1 MIYQDV
7 YSGIKSPISMYDI
20 RKQVDADRLAEQQKQ
35 IALQQKEQEGI
46 VYRGQLATQALVGF
60 KALSP
65 QQKPAQWNAYR
76 QRIESLVPETKGIL
90 PSVWDSNDPSY
101 EAELDSAIAGLSKTY
116 FKPEQTK
123 LGADETLLEG
133 TFGVA
138 PKEIARGGGKKETGF
153 EIKRIPVDGGLV
165 EIPQDILPSGNILAG
180 PFVYDRFDMSNSM
193 PKEEYFKLYPSER
206 PVDIRP
212 ESRNKINTT
221 PQPVPN
227 QTEPQPRNFN
237 APSPTNRAG
246 ETNVGYGIDENA
258 MLQQPQIMP
267 SMGNMMLSGADA
279 VMADEFAPQSRNA
292 LGGGLAMASPMG
304 MVLPVSLEQLSQG
317 VNMLAQEPGQFAGLM
332 PAGSAPN
339 RFGSPGVE
347 GIEYAA
353 TGSAKPQ
360 LINGLVVYPGR
371 PKTGQQPPE
380 TFRDMTAEEILAS
393 GRDPARFSGQI
404 SSRGQKKF
412 EAVPSV
418 TASEIEELQRDKLR
432 AEAQMAET
440 KAKQEKELAKKNKQ
454 DAVSLLRGI
463 KRIEMALG
471 SLKGSPFFDTGT
483 VDQFFMAKTDKGK
496 ELVKANDSILAT
508 VKRLTRTPGEGAF
521 SNLDVDLLK
530 GQLPDLGSPMS
541 SNMTS
546 LQQVKT
552 DILAVYGVQA
562 AVSNKAERD
571 ALPPGTTYVDINTG
585 MRYQKGEK

>member
-35 IALQQKEQEGI
+35 LALQQKEQEGI

-60 KALSP
+60 KALSS

-101 EAELDSAIAGLSKTY
+101 EAELDSAIGGLSKTY

-123 LGADETLLEG
+123 LGAEETLLEG

-138 PKEIARGGGKKETGF
+138 PKQIARGAGKSDEGYDKLVDIEDVDPETGQP
-153 EIKRIPVDGGLV
+153 IKRTERRRKNDEGFWQSGSKVYPDEYPQGV
-165 EIPQDILPSGNILAG
+165 EKEAYYKAFGITPKSKSAVNSLAV
-180 PFVYDRFDMSNSM
+180 P
-193 PKEEYFKLYPSER
+193 PSEPMAIPGQAELPPR
-206 PVDIRP
+206 QF
-212 ESRNKINTT
+212 NT
-221 PQPVPN
+221 
-227 QTEPQPRNFN
+227 
-237 APSPTNRAG
+237 PSPTNRAG

-267 SMGNMMLSGADA
+267 SMGNMMLRGAGA
-279 VMADEFAPQSRNA
+279 VMADEFAPQPRNA
-292 LGGGLAMASPMG
+292 LVGGMMPQPSR
-304 MVLPVSLEQLSQG
+304 
-317 VNMLAQEPGQFAGLM
+317 FAELM

-347 GIEYAA
+347 GIDFAA
-353 TGSAKPQ
+353 TGGQGPVDARGIPLSA
-360 LINGLVVYPGR
+360 IGSAR
-371 PKTGQQPPE
+371 PRYVPPNVGQPRE
-380 TFRDMTAEEILAS
+380 TFRDMTPAEISAS

-404 SSRGQKKF
+404 SSLGQKKF

-496 ELVKANDSILAT
+496 ELVKANDSILST
-508 VKRLTRTPGEGAF
+508 VKRLNKTPGEGAF

-552 DILAVYGVQA
+552 DILALYGVQS